1 MAGTAE
7 GAGKL
12 RRWLR
17 SPLLHFFVL
26 GLVVFGLHALLN
38 LEAETSRRDPHLVE
52 ITSADIEFLR
62 TNWNRLMGREPT
74 ADELERLLGDFIREE
89 VLYREA
95 LGMGLDQHDTVI
107 RRRLAQKMDFLFKD
121 LAEMNEPSDEEVVT
135 YFDANAERYRA
146 PATVSFTHVY
156 FSPDLR
162 GDRAFADAEAALADV
177 RARGVDPSVDQDETA
192 SLGDRFMLQSYYP
205 RQTYE
210 SAAWEFG
217 RGFAAALPDLETGE
231 WHGPVGSGFG
241 LHLVYLHE
249 RVEPR
254 LPGLDE
260 VRQRVV
266 TDLLADRRQM
276 VNRAAYAEIS
286 SRYTIL
292 VEDMPYRVAGESGEE
307 TR

>member
-1 MAGTAE
+1 MTRTPE

-26 GLVVFGLHALLN
+26 GLVVFGLHAVLN
-38 LEAETSRRDPHLVE
+38 LDAGTSRRDPHLVE

-62 TNWNRLMGREPT
+62 TNWNRLMGREPR
-74 ADELERLLGDFIREE
+74 ADELERLLDDFIREE

-121 LAEMNEPSDEEVVT
+121 LAEMNEPSDEEVRT
-135 YFDANAERYRA
+135 YHDSNAERYRA
-146 PATVSFTHVY
+146 PAMVSFTHVY

-162 GDRAFADAEAALADV
+162 GESAARDARATLADI
-177 RARGVDPSVDQDETA
+177 RARGIDPSETS
-192 SLGDRFMLQSYYP
+192 SLGDRFMMQSYYP
-205 RQTYE
+205 QQTYE

-217 RGFAAALPDLETGE
+217 RSFAAALPDIESGS
-231 WHGPVGSGFG
+231 WGGPVESGFG

-249 RVEPR
+249 RIEPR
-254 LPGLDE
+254 QPPLDE
-260 VRQRVV
+260 VRERV
-266 TDLLADRRQM
+266 TQDLLADRRQR
-276 VNRAAYAEIS
+276 VNEAAYGEIS

-292 VEDMPYRVAGESGEE
+292 VEDMPYRIGEE
-307 TR
+307 TGGETP

>member
-1 MAGTAE
+1 MTGTPE
-7 GAGKL
+7 GAGRF

-38 LEAETSRRDPHLVE
+38 LDAGTSSRDPHLVE

-62 TNWNRLMGREPT
+62 TNWNRLMGREPA
-74 ADELERLLGDFIREE
+74 ADELERLLEDFIREE

-121 LAEMNEPSDEEVVT
+121 LAEMNEPSDEEVRA
-135 YFDANAERYRA
+135 YYEANAERYRA
-146 PATVSFTHVY
+146 AAMVSFTHVY

-162 GDRAFADAEAALADV
+162 GEAAASDARAALADV
-177 RARGVDPSVDQDETA
+177 RSRGIDPAEA
-192 SLGDRFMLQSYYP
+192 SELGDRFMLQSYYP

-217 RGFAAALPDLETGE
+217 RSFAAELPELETGE
-231 WHGPVGSGFG
+231 WHGPVESGFG

-249 RVEPR
+249 RIEPR
-254 LPGLDE
+254 LPGIPE
-260 VRQRVV
+260 VRERAVN
-266 TDLLADRRQM
+266 DLLADRRQR
-276 VNRAAYAEIS
+276 VNKAAYGEIS

-292 VEDMPYRVAGESGEE
+292 VEDMPYRVAGSTGEGE
-307 TR
+307 R